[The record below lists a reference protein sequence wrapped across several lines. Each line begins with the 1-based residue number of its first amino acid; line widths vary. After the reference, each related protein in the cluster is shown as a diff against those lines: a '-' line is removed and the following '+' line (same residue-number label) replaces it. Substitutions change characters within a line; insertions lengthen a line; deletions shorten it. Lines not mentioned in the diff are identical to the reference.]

1 MKTDSAFHGWVQ
13 NIPLYV
19 VAVLIPA
26 AVVGFSSVLLVA
38 SVSFRGRRRR
48 RRRRRPWQQEGRLAV
63 GYRKM
68 ELMMSKKLQLP

>member
-1 MKTDSAFHGWVQ
+1 MDGSRIFRLMLLT
-13 NIPLYV
+13 
-19 VAVLIPA
+19 VLIPA

-38 SVSFRGRRRR
+38 SVSLRGR

-63 GYRKM
+63 GYRKI

>member
-48 RRRRRPWQQEGRLAV
+48 RRRPWQQEGRLAV